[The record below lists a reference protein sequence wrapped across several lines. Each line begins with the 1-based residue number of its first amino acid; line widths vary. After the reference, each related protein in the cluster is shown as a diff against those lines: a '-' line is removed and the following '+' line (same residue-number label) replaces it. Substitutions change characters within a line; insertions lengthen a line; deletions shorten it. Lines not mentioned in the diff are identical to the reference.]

1 MRSRRVFSIQ
11 NHLLAKS
18 KEAALNAVA
27 TFNNPLTTFKSEAF
41 IVLMVIAWM
50 YLLHA
55 YYRGQGIDYRYYDT
69 LPSGRKRY
77 HRTKTGAKK
86 YWELERCLNE
96 AACPLDSATKAN
108 LRFLI
113 GLRHEIEHQVC
124 LGLDEQMSG
133 RYLAACLNYE
143 AALTML
149 FGAEHSVGD
158 QLGFTLQFRDL
169 FRSATPET
177 KSSLPSPVTKYIQ
190 EFDAAL
196 PDEDFSS
203 QSYAVR
209 LLFTQKTANHKG
221 QADRVI
227 EFVPPSSELSDAIA
241 KEYWVKQ
248 SVEKPKYLAKQVVAM
263 MHNLGF
269 PRFTLTA
276 HTRLWKDRDGK
287 NPKKSFGVQLGVS
300 WFWYENWIEV
310 VREECETHTEVYG
323 PAPALED
330 SA

>member
-1 MRSRRVFSIQ
+1 MKSRRVFSIQ

-41 IVLMVIAWM
+41 IVLTVIAWM

-55 YYRGQGIDYRYYDT
+55 YYRAKGIDYRYYDT

-143 AALTML
+143 AALTTL
-149 FGAEHSVGD
+149 FGDEHSVGD
-158 QLGFTLQFRDL
+158 RLAFTLQFRDL
-169 FRSATPET
+169 FRPVMPAPGPG
-177 KSSLPSPVTKYIQ
+177 LPAPVAQYIQ
-190 EFDAAL
+190 EFEAAL
-196 PDEDFSS
+196 SEEDFAS
-203 QSYAVR
+203 QNYAVR

-227 EFVPPSSELSDAIA
+227 EFVQPSSELAEAIA
-241 KEYWVKQ
+241 REYWVKQ
-248 SVEKPKYLAKQVVAM
+248 PVEKPKYLAKQVVAM
-263 MHNLGF
+263 MQDLGF
-269 PRFTLTA
+269 PRFSLTA
-276 HTRLWKDRDGK
+276 HTRLWQRLDGK
-287 NPKKSFGVQLGVS
+287 NPKKAFGVQLGVN
-300 WFWYENWIEV
+300 WFWYENWIKV
-310 VREECETHTEVYG
+310 VREECEAHALLYG
-323 PAPALED
+323 PARELEE
-330 SA
+330 SV